1 MSSYKNVFGVH
12 KYIRVENTKFNHDTK
27 LLY

>member
-1 MSSYKNVFGVH
+1 MSCHKNVFGVH
-12 KYIRVENTKFNHDTK
+12 KYIHIENTKFNHETK